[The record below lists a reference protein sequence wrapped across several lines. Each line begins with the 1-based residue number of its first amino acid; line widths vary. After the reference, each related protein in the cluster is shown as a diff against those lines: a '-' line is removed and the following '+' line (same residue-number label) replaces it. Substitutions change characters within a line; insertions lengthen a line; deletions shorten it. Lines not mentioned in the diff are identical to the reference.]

1 VAVQLIE
8 TVRIKGPRGGIAVVP
23 KSEAEAYLKMEGY
36 SLLAPPKKE
45 KKEEAKAKKEVPA
58 EKDKPIGKGKPK

>member
-1 VAVQLIE
+1 MAVQLIE
-8 TVRIKGPRGGIAVVP
+8 TVRIKGPGGIAVVP

-36 SLLAPPKKE
+36 SLAPPEKE

-58 EKDKPIGKGKPK
+58 EKDKPIGKGKLK

>member
-1 VAVQLIE
+1 MAVQLIE
-8 TVRIKGPRGGIAVVP
+8 TISIKGPRGGIAVVP

-36 SLLAPPKKE
+36 SLLAPPEKE

>member
-1 VAVQLIE
+1 MAVQLIE
-8 TVRIKGPRGGIAVVP
+8 TVRIKGPGGFAVVP

-36 SLLAPPKKE
+36 SLAPPEKE

>member
-36 SLLAPPKKE
+36 SLLAPPEKE

>member
-1 VAVQLIE
+1 MAVQLIE
-8 TVRIKGPRGGIAVVP
+8 TVRIKGPGGIAVVP

-36 SLLAPPKKE
+36 SLLAPPEKE

>member
-1 VAVQLIE
+1 MAVQLIE
-8 TVRIKGPRGGIAVVP
+8 TISIKGPCGGIAVVP

-36 SLLAPPKKE
+36 SLAPPEKE

>member
-8 TVRIKGPRGGIAVVP
+8 TVRIKGPGGIAVVP

-36 SLLAPPKKE
+36 SLAPPEKE

-58 EKDKPIGKGKPK
+58 EKDKPIGKGKLK